1 MHRAQDRIGEGQP
14 GLHAAQHDFLA
25 QRDVR
30 RVGDHLHQVAIDQA
44 HGFQR
49 MGIGQRP
56 VPGGHEGFDGMH
68 QRVDAGTGRQERV
81 HAQGGFRVDQRN
93 VGHHGLAD
101 DGELH
106 ALLLVGNDHELR
118 NIRRGAGS
126 GRDQD
131 QRRAGHADG
140 VHALEL
146 ENAATVGDDN
156 ADAFAAVHRAAT
168 ADGDDHIA
176 VIFPVHLGSEH
187 HFFDTRVGRHR
198 AVQGSIRCP
207 GLAGWPR
214 HRPPNRRQSPRDR

>member
-1 MHRAQDRIGEGQP
+1 M
-14 GLHAAQHDFLA
+14 LS
-25 QRDVR
+25 
-30 RVGDHLHQVAIDQA
+30 
-44 HGFQR
+44 
-49 MGIGQRP
+49 
-56 VPGGHEGFDGMH
+56 
-68 QRVDAGTGRQERV
+68 
-81 HAQGGFRVDQRN
+81 GGFRVDQRN
-93 VGHHGLAD
+93 VRHHGLAD

-198 AVQGSIRCP
+198 AVQAVFDAQGLQAGLDIGHPTGGNHP
-207 GLAGWPR
+207 GIADHQDLAGAKGLGIVADVVPATGTEDDF
-214 HRPPNRRQSPRDR
+214 RRNEFTQLAETLAHWKACFLLF